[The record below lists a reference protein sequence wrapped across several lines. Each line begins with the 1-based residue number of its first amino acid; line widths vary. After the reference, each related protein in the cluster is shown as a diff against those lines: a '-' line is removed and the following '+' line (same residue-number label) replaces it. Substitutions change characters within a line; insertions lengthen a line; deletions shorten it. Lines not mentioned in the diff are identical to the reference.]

1 MIYIKVILIS
11 GKARHGKD
19 TTAEIMQEI
28 LKANNKN
35 VLVAHYGDLVKY
47 ICQKFWEW
55 DGLKDE
61 KGRHILQH
69 VGTDLI
75 RDVFPSYWA
84 DFVIQ
89 QVKFTDNKYDYVLV
103 PDTRFPNE
111 VERWNEEDFNVITV
125 RVNRP
130 NFESDLTEE
139 QKNHPSETALDNYDF
154 DYVVSAEGLDNLVA
168 PIREILKREDES
180 VIC

>member
-1 MIYIKVILIS
+1 
-11 GKARHGKD
+11 
-19 TTAEIMQEI
+19 MQQI
-28 LKANNKN
+28 LKDNNKN
-35 VLVAHYGDLVKY
+35 VLLAHYGDLVKY
-47 ICQKFWEW
+47 ICQKFWGW
-55 DGLKDE
+55 NGLKDE
-61 KGRHILQH
+61 NGRHILQN

-75 RDVFPSYWA
+75 RKVFPNYWV
-84 DFVIQ
+84 DFIIQ

-111 VERWNEEDFNVITV
+111 IERWKETGLNIITV

-139 QKNHPSETALDNYDF
+139 QKNHPSETALDNYKF
-154 DYVVSAEGLDNLVA
+154 DYIISAEGLDNLVA

-180 VIC
+180 ITC